1 MVLPQGAVQSVNSL
15 NMVDSSVTRVER
27 MAGYAD
33 LLTLFRESNGVE
45 DLV

>member
-1 MVLPQGAVQSVNSL
+1 MDKQAQGAVQSV

-27 MAGYAD
+27 MAGSGD

-45 DLV
+45 DLF